1 MAGPSL
7 FRRSAISAASNST
20 LFYRA
25 QADAARARSDE
36 ATLQN
41 VKDNH
46 LRAAEAWDILA
57 ARSDKSDRLR
67 AEEALRKASPI
78 LEG

>member
-1 MAGPSL
+1 MAGPSPT
-7 FRRSAISAASNST
+7 RRISISASSNST

-46 LRAAEAWDILA
+46 LRAAEAWDVLA

-67 AEEALRKASPI
+67 EQEALRKAAMPHEI
-78 LEG
+78 